1 MSGSEYLK
9 GKTMVHPFS
18 YCPVNCKYSW
28 KKTDI
33 KEIKEVDLMMSVD
46 IIKYLNK
53 NKIIKDGMNKFR
65 CAH

>member
-18 YCPVNCKYSW
+18 YCPVNRKYSW

-33 KEIKEVDLMMSVD
+33 KEIKEVDLMMSVI
-46 IIKYLNK
+46 IIKYQ
-53 NKIIKDGMNKFR
+53 IRIK
-65 CAH
+65 